1 MQDDGQSYAVNTSL
15 PINATSGLKKSVCVV
30 LFCVVFSSIS
40 ANSQTYPP
48 QANKA
53 GDTNQSRLS
62 KGGNKPVRVVE
73 VPDLGLPD
81 FNQYLDVNFDVQAP
95 VKPKIT
101 GDDVRAL
108 GNPANNYPPL
118 PEKFSPAN
126 SLNSATKVNTEIP
139 FLNQAE
145 RPVSVPNSSLVVLA
159 RRDNALKQANYSTP
173 EMVLI
178 DPGVAKVGCTRCG
191 QLGDP
196 GDLNFGYCATGRCTP
211 GRAVCY
217 PYAGD
222 SFFQRVSSL
231 IYQCL
236 TCPDPCYEPS
246 WNPLANAG
254 FMIDSPRPQ
263 TMLRVKYDRWS
274 NITTPDRGGFFWA
287 QANGKGLGPSPLRL
301 AQSGSG
307 IKPPVPQPVFVNID
321 EGTYSMEAG
330 AAGKMAFFLNFPY
343 RLVNTNDTYAGG
355 AGFGNM
361 SLGTKSVL
369 IDTELLLLT
378 FQFKTYMPIGNAS
391 RGTGLGV
398 VRLEPSLIWSTK
410 LSEKTFFQGQLG
422 EWVPLGG
429 TNYFGSVLLSKFSLN
444 HELTE
449 IIPNVPLI
457 GVLEMDGWTFQSG
470 RYTQLFYTPNK
481 QIATVTRSANTQSY
495 WNIGPGA
502 RIAFS
507 NKADLGFGLLFGMGS
522 QSWGNPIV
530 TVDLRW
536 MY

>member
-1 MQDDGQSYAVNTSL
+1 MSELN
-15 PINATSGLKKSVCVV
+15 KSVFVALLC
-30 LFCVVFSSIS
+30 LVFSSIS
-40 ANSQTYPP
+40 ANSQTSASKTSLP
-48 QANKA
+48 A
-53 GDTNQSRLS
+53 GMNDARQSRA
-62 KGGNKPVRVVE
+62 GTKPVRVVE

-81 FNQYLDVNFDVQAP
+81 LNQYLDVNFDVQAP

-108 GNPANNYPPL
+108 GNPAIAFPPL
-118 PEKFSPAN
+118 PEKLPAPLPASNSINASSNTAFSN
-126 SLNSATKVNTEIP
+126 SLSHN
-139 FLNQAE
+139 E
-145 RPVSVPNSSLVVLA
+145 RPVAVPNSSLVVLA
-159 RRDNALKQANYSTP
+159 RRDNALQRATYSTP

-246 WNPLANAG
+246 WNPLANAA

-263 TMLRVKYDRWS
+263 TMLRIKYDRWS
-274 NITTPDRGGFFWA
+274 NITTPDRGGFFWS

-355 AGFGNM
+355 AGFGDM

-429 TNYFGSVLLSKFSLN
+429 SNYFGSVLLSKFALN

-457 GVLEMDGWTFQSG
+457 GVLEIDGWTFQSG
-470 RYTQLFYTPNK
+470 RYTQLFSTPNK

-502 RIAFS
+502 RIAFG
-507 NKADLGFGLLFGMGS
+507 NKADLGMGLLFGMGS